1 MSKTELKG
9 PGGITLYLD
18 DSNAK
23 SPPTVALNDDKER
36 RCIGYYDDAL
46 EWGTLYGD
54 DADYEVNLTSAQL
67 KWLEEQ
73 RPAVDEATILA
84 RV

>member
-23 SPPTVALNDDKER
+23 CVPTVALNDNQER
-36 RCIGYYDDAL
+36 RCVGFYDDAI
-46 EWGTLYGD
+46 EWRTLYGD
-54 DADYEVNLTSAQL
+54 DADYEVELTDAQI
-67 KWLEEQ
+67 KWLEAQ
-73 RPAVDEATILA
+73 RPAVDEVTILA